1 MTDLKLAE
9 SFAMVALNA
18 QRSLELTM
26 AKKVA
31 LRCMAA
37 AVILELH
44 LEGGLQNQVAQ
55 MRLKQDTTGGSPEGI
70 YRKTVLVPLAGGK
83 RDLNQE
89 LPWWLHRVSRLSA
102 GKLVRFER
110 SIAASLEERGL
121 LEEIPH
127 LLGCDLYFHSAGV
140 SIQEYRSHVEEYAR
154 ITEFLRADVLEDG
167 AMTDQSV
174 CMLWLLRE
182 SGCMHDLFS
191 RNELDQ
197 VTRKMVSLM
206 QSRPLAK
213 TLYPLR
219 IRRGFEI
226 AVKQL
231 LQFKKRAVSTQAGS
245 GVNFLFPILERSQA
259 IFIDTEAMLPGPE
272 ARLRDVLTRLESKG
286 HRVRVLSKGQV
297 PNLKIDN
304 LVYEAIP
311 HAVYGRVPIH
321 GVRLLPKHPA

>member
-44 LEGGLQNQVAQ
+44 PEGGLQNQVAQ
-55 MRLKQDTTGGSPEGI
+55 MRLKQETTGGSPEGT

-110 SIAASLEERGL
+110 SMAASLEERGL

-140 SIQEYRSHVEEYAR
+140 SIKEYRSHVEEYAR

-167 AMTDQSV
+167 TMTDQSV

-286 HRVRVLSKGQV
+286 HRVKVLSKGQV

-321 GVRLLPKHPA
+321 GVRLLPKHLA

>member
-55 MRLKQDTTGGSPEGI
+55 MRLKQETTGGSPEGT

-110 SIAASLEERGL
+110 SMAASLEERGL
-121 LEEIPH
+121 LEQIPH

-167 AMTDQSV
+167 TMTDQSV

-197 VTRKMVSLM
+197 VTRRMVSLM

-226 AVKQL
+226 AGKQL

-286 HRVRVLSKGQV
+286 HRVKVLSKGQV

-321 GVRLLPKHPA
+321 GVRLLPKHLA

>member
-1 MTDLKLAE
+1 MADLKLAE

-37 AVILELH
+37 AVILELN

-55 MRLKQDTTGGSPEGI
+55 MRLKQDTTGGSPEGT
-70 YRKTVLVPLAGGK
+70 YRRTVLVPLAGGK
-83 RDLNQE
+83 RDLDQE

-110 SIAASLEERGL
+110 SMAASLEERGL
-121 LEEIPH
+121 LEQIPH

-140 SIQEYRSHVEEYAR
+140 SIKEYRSHVEEYAR

-167 AMTDQSV
+167 TMTDQSV

-197 VTRKMVSLM
+197 VTRRMVSLM

-286 HRVRVLSKGQV
+286 HRVKVLSKGQV

-321 GVRLLPKHPA
+321 GVRLLPKHLA

>member
-55 MRLKQDTTGGSPEGI
+55 MRLKQETTGGSPEGT

-110 SIAASLEERGL
+110 SMAASLEERGL
-121 LEEIPH
+121 LEQIPH

-167 AMTDQSV
+167 TMTDQSV

-286 HRVRVLSKGQV
+286 HRVKVLSKGQV

-321 GVRLLPKHPA
+321 GVRLLPKHLA

>member
-1 MTDLKLAE
+1 MKLAE

-55 MRLKQDTTGGSPEGI
+55 MRLKQDTTGGSPEGT
-70 YRKTVLVPLAGGK
+70 YRRTVLVPLAGGK

-89 LPWWLHRVSRLSA
+89 LPWWLHKVSRLSA

-110 SIAASLEERGL
+110 SMAASLEKRGL

-140 SIQEYRSHVEEYAR
+140 SINEYRSHVEEYAR

-167 AMTDQSV
+167 TMTDQSV

-286 HRVRVLSKGQV
+286 HRVKVLSRGQV

-321 GVRLLPKHPA
+321 GVRLLPKHLA

>member
-1 MTDLKLAE
+1 MADLKLAE

-55 MRLKQDTTGGSPEGI
+55 MRLKQDTTGGSPEGT
-70 YRKTVLVPLAGGK
+70 YRRTVLVPLAGGK

-89 LPWWLHRVSRLSA
+89 LPWWLHKVSRLSA

-110 SIAASLEERGL
+110 SMAASLEKRGL

-140 SIQEYRSHVEEYAR
+140 SINEYRSHVEEYAR
-154 ITEFLRADVLEDG
+154 LTEFLRADVLEDG
-167 AMTDQSV
+167 TMTDQSV

-286 HRVRVLSKGQV
+286 HRVKVLSKGQV

-321 GVRLLPKHPA
+321 GVRLLPKHLA